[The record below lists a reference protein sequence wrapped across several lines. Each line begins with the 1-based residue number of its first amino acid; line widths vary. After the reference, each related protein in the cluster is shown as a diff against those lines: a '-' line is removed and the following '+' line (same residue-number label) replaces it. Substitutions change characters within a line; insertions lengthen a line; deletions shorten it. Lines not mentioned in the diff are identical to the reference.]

1 MFISDDPLVNRKK
14 KTRQKIEAKNRGKK
28 RGFRFIYDVSN
39 LEFVKMFVSL
49 HELKNKI
56 ID

>member
-1 MFISDDPLVNRKK
+1 MFLVTDEND
-14 KTRQKIEAKNRGKK
+14 
-28 RGFRFIYDVSN
+28 FRFIYDVSN